1 VAGGTATMPYLSF
14 RPGSGA
20 RFNWLERVPL
30 DGPLVFDRCGDDTR
44 KPKAMKR
51 AIKGAIP

>member
-1 VAGGTATMPYLSF
+1 MPYLSF
-14 RPGSGA
+14 RTASGA
-20 RFNWLERVPL
+20 RFNWAHELERVPF
-30 DGPLVFDRCGDDTR
+30 DGPLVFDRGGDDTR

>member
-1 VAGGTATMPYLSF
+1 MPYLSF